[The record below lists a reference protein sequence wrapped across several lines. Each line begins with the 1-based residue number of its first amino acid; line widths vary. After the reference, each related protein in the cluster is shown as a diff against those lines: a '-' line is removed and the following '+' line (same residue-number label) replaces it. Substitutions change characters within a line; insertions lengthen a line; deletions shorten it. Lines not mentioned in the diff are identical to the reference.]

1 MNVKELMS
9 LLSEL
14 DETLPVVLKYQE
26 EILEI
31 ASVDTQ
37 ETDYFPESIDWSDGS
52 DPEMLSDTVVILSNE
67 G

>member
-1 MNVKELMS
+1 MNVKELMM

-31 ASVDTQ
+31 ASVDTE
-37 ETDYFPESIDWSDGS
+37 ETDYFPENSDWSDS
-52 DPEMLSDTVVILSNE
+52 LDPELLSDTVVILSNN
-67 G
+67 

>member
-37 ETDYFPESIDWSDGS
+37 ETDYFPESTDWSGDL
-52 DPEMLSDTVVILSNE
+52 DPEMLSDVVVILSNE

>member
-1 MNVKELMS
+1 MNVKELMM

-31 ASVDTQ
+31 ASVDT
-37 ETDYFPESIDWSDGS
+37 E
-52 DPEMLSDTVVILSNE
+52 
-67 G
+67 